1 MLMPSYKTHSIHGE
15 LIYDDLLK
23 YIEINKEDFKSFCI
37 GLDSLI
43 MTDYNTFEYF
53 HNHNVRD
60 YYLEL
65 LRLIKENKQLDNKEL
80 MAFLYG
86 QLDHFVLDTVMHPL
100 IYYMT
105 ENLKNNSILSPHAIT
120 EMNID
125 NYVMKKYDNNDLLYY
140 HKLTIDNQSTAIIID
155 ELYKKFNVLNAPLK
169 YSLGIILTAYFD
181 TFIRRDIGLFS
192 SIIPKIINLG
202 DVYYGDNIDKVLPYL
217 NLDKALWQHPE
228 TGEEFNDSFDEL
240 WEKSLNLARE
250 LIEDVNNYL
259 YKDKEIKNSLIMDNI
274 SYDTGIPCEKG
285 KTLKYV
291 KKY

>member
-15 LIYDDLLK
+15 LIYKDLLQ
-23 YIEINKEDFKSFCI
+23 YIEINKEDLKSFCI

-43 MTDYNTFEYF
+43 ITDYNTFEYF

-65 LRLIKENKQLDNKEL
+65 LKLIKENKQLENKEI

-105 ENLKNNSILSPHAIT
+105 ENLTNQSILTPHAIT

-125 NYVMKKYDNNDLLYY
+125 NYVMKKYGNNDLLYY
-140 HKLTIDNQSTAIIID
+140 HKLTIDNQETAKIID
-155 ELYKKFNVLNAPLK
+155 ELYKKFNILNAPLK
-169 YSLGIILTAYFD
+169 YSLGIILMTYFD
-181 TFIRRDIGLFS
+181 TFIRRNIGVFS
-192 SIIPKIINLG
+192 SIIPKMINLR
-202 DVYYGDNIDKVLPYL
+202 DIYYSDNIDKVLPYL
-217 NLDKALWQHPE
+217 NLDREIWYHPE
-228 TGEEFNDSFDEL
+228 TGEEFNYSFDDL
-240 WEKSLNLARE
+240 WNKSFDLSRE

-259 YKDKEIKNSLIMDNI
+259 YKDKDIKNSLIMDNI
-274 SYDTGIPCEKG
+274 SYDTSIPCEKG